1 MNLFFGWWEIEKNE
15 KRERTIQASA
25 IIAILKRVL
34 ELISFTKFVCNTR
47 TDNFR
52 VGHVSDIAKEL
63 KQKNVGR
70 SKEKFLLLKLV
81 IVIIQ

>member
-1 MNLFFGWWEIEKNE
+1 MGNWE
-15 KRERTIQASA
+15 KRETREDHSG
-25 IIAILKRVL
+25 
-34 ELISFTKFVCNTR
+34 ISYNCNFKKSSGVDFFTKFVCNTR

>member
-1 MNLFFGWWEIEKNE
+1 M
-15 KRERTIQASA
+15 
-25 IIAILKRVL
+25 
-34 ELISFTKFVCNTR
+34 SFPNFVCHTR

-52 VGHVSDIAKEL
+52 VGHGSDIAKEL